1 MANETN
7 KNKPA
12 ASSEK
17 QGFLQSLFSSLFKSS
32 NPEAEKKRNVMDIF
46 SNRLWAV
53 FFFQQMAL
61 VAVKPLPSYR

>member
-1 MANETN
+1 
-7 KNKPA
+7 
-12 ASSEK
+12 
-17 QGFLQSLFSSLFKSS
+17 
-32 NPEAEKKRNVMDIF
+32 MDIF